1 MQTFIQRIAQEL
13 LDGPQPLHET
23 LVLLPNQ
30 RAELFL
36 REALKPHMQEPTLLP
51 LFSTVDSFIA
61 NAAQLLVVEPLVLML
76 ELYKCYGTVRLEAF
90 PDREP
95 ESLGSFLSWGQTLL
109 SDFGEIDRYLLDPE
123 NVLGDLYNVQ
133 KLAEWDLSIEEQTAL
148 MQRYSDFI
156 ALLPDTYNL
165 FTSSLIEKGESYSGL
180 AARKL
185 AETPSLVDLF
195 LKRNGIK
202 HVVVA
207 GLNALNTAELTIIS
221 ELRKVATSKVL
232 WDVDAHYMEM
242 PEHEA
247 GLFFRQHQ
255 SRQKVFGSDT
265 PSSKGLKSSLKHV
278 TKVIQPIGASQY
290 SGQAKAIAHTLERW
304 RDIGVAPQDIAV
316 ILTDE
321 TLLNPVLSFLP
332 EGYDKVNITMGYPLD
347 QTPVAATLRLWM
359 TVVEYALKNKKNS
372 NRWTF
377 YHRSLSALLTD
388 PLFNKYWNTDN
399 QTTSN
404 PQDWNRDIVK
414 ANRVFTNDKEW
425 TAKLSEGPLA
435 YHQILVPREGLDL
448 LEPMKIWLKHV
459 AEKES
464 TDVMIINTAYKLHTL
479 LEQLQRTL
487 GDTLPEELA
496 LFKLLKQQL
505 RAGTIDFVGEPLEG
519 LQVMGILESRTLD
532 FPYVILAGVNEGIL
546 PAGRNF
552 NSLLPYDLKQ
562 QYGLPTYEQKDAV
575 YAYHF
580 YRILQR
586 CDEAVI
592 TYNTDKDAMGGGEAS
607 RYIIQLEHELNGTNC
622 LVKDRVFHNGPLHP
636 HSIEERFS
644 AARTSEVKEAI
655 KDWMSRGMSASSL
668 NELAERP
675 HLFYQRRLIRIK
687 EEEAVE
693 ESMSALM
700 MGNLVHKGLEELYKP
715 YVGKPLPKIDVEE
728 WTERAL
734 EIGLLYLVTKGYSKS
749 ALVQGRNLVTTEVCR
764 KMLHQFFSYD
774 ALRAKSGHVILKGI
788 ETKLDFEM
796 QHPTLQLPLKFSGYV
811 DRIEID
817 HGTLTIWDYKTG
829 SIKKDDLSISSYSQ
843 LWAGSKPKAMQVLLY
858 AWLLYKTGSFNTPL
872 PWRSGM
878 FKLQSSAPEQLL
890 RGSLLNNKNDI
901 TEVMLLEF
909 ESELMSF
916 LEYQLLTEDP
926 FLEPAKLEYFR

>member
-36 REALKPHMQEPTLLP
+36 REALKPHMEEPTLLP

-61 NAAQLLVVEPLVLML
+61 NAAQLLVVEPLVLLL
-76 ELYKCYGTVRLEAF
+76 ELYKCYGVVRQDAF

-109 SDFGEIDRYLLDPE
+109 SDFGEIDRYLLDPN

-148 MQRYSDFI
+148 MHRYSDFV
-156 ALLPDTYNL
+156 ALLPKTYNL
-165 FTSSLIEKGESYSGL
+165 FTSSLIEKGEAYSGL
-180 AARKL
+180 ASRKL
-185 AETPSLVDLF
+185 AETSSQIDRF
-195 LKRNGIK
+195 LSRNGIK

-232 WDVDAHYMEM
+232 WDVDAHYIEM

-255 SRQKVFGSDT
+255 SRQKIFGKDT
-265 PSSKGLKSSLKHV
+265 PTTKGLRSSLKHV
-278 TKVIQPIGASQY
+278 PKVIQPIGASQY

-304 RDIGVAPQDIAV
+304 RDIGIAPQDIAV

-332 EGYDKVNITMGYPLD
+332 EGYDKVNVTMGYPLD

-359 TVVEYALKNKKNS
+359 NVVEYALKNKKNS

-388 PLFNKYWNTDN
+388 PLFNKYWESDDK
-399 QTTSN
+399 TTSN
-404 PQDWNRDIVK
+404 PQDWNRNIVK
-414 ANRVFTNDKEW
+414 ANRVFTNDNEW
-425 TAKLSEGPLA
+425 TAKLSEGPEA
-435 YHQILVPREGLDL
+435 YHQIFMPREGLLL
-448 LEPMKIWLKHV
+448 LEPMKKWLKHV

-464 TDVMIINTAYKLHTL
+464 TDIMVMNTAFKLHTL
-479 LEQLQRTL
+479 IEQLQRTL
-487 GDTLPEELA
+487 GDTVADELA

-532 FPYVILAGVNEGIL
+532 FPYVILAGVNEGVL

-586 CDEAVI
+586 CNEAVI

-607 RYIIQLEHELNGTNC
+607 RYVIQLEHELTGTNC
-622 LVKDRVFHNGPLHP
+622 VVKDRIFHNGPLHP

-644 AARTSEVKEAI
+644 AARTSGVKDAV
-655 KDWMSRGMSASSL
+655 KNWMSRGMSASSI

-687 EEEAVE
+687 EEDAVE

-715 YVGKPLPKIDVEE
+715 SVGKPIPELEVDQS
-728 WTERAL
+728 TERAL
-734 EIGLLYLVTKGYSKS
+734 EIGLSFLVTQGYPKS
-749 ALVQGRNLVTTEVCR
+749 ALDQGRNLVTTEVCR
-764 KMLHQFFSYD
+764 KMLHQFLSYD
-774 ALRAKSGHVILKGI
+774 ALRSKTGHIVLKGI
-788 ETKLDFEM
+788 ETELDFDM
-796 QHPTLQLPLKFSGYV
+796 QHPTLHIPLKFRGYV
-811 DRIEID
+811 DRVEMD
-817 HGTLTIWDYKTG
+817 HGILTIWDYKTG

-843 LWAGSKPKAMQVLLY
+843 LWSGSKPKAMQVLLY
-858 AWLLYKTGSFNTPL
+858 AWLLYKTRMFNAPF

-878 FKLQSSAPEQLL
+878 FKLQSGAPEELL
-890 RGSLLNNKNDI
+890 RGALLNKSNYI
-901 TEVMLLEF
+901 TEVVLLEF

-916 LEYQLLTEDP
+916 LEHQLLTEEP
-926 FLEPAKLEYFR
+926 FLEPTKLEYFR